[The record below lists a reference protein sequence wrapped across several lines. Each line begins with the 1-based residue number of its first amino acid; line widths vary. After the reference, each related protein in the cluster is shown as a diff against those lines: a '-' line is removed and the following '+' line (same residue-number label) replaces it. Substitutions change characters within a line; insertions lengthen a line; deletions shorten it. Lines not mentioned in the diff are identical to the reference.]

1 MSKYDIIESII
12 LYLIYLLLTL
22 LLYLVQAAADNLSFL
37 PPIAITLAL
46 IILFHDKLKLIV
58 RRFVNK
64 HYYYLLNHVQ
74 QTLETLNMKLNRSFR
89 YHEVTHELEDS
100 FKKIF
105 RDVAYA
111 FYIFENNKFYPAF
124 SGNLNDGELMTLGL
138 DASYFRPI
146 QPETLL
152 IEDYITTLRLPESF
166 ALEFKKSKLYALLP
180 FHGHNQTFAFLL
192 VNIKKVRFYR
202 DKPTRLLFQKIQRK
216 GGLILENTGLF
227 VDLEKKNFETRK
239 LIEVSQRILSSLN
252 TKDILD
258 FILNSLQSL
267 INFDAAAIFLVDKS
281 GKNLLNT
288 SSRGYDSGVADRL
301 HLKVGQGACG
311 WVVESK
317 KIDIIDDVRM
327 SEHYL
332 EIRKNTKSQIS
343 IPMIFEETVLGVIC
357 MESNKLNYF
366 NENQVDILNIFANQ
380 AAIAIHNARQ
390 LDIRLAKQAYEHEL
404 INASMVQR
412 DLLIKQLPKLK
423 DLRLTAENIP
433 SKLVSGDLYDVIKFN
448 ETTLGFIIG
457 DVSGKGAPAALMMT
471 LILAGFRTQNKTFMT
486 ACDVVNRL
494 NNLLCQTTIEGKYAT
509 LFYGIIDMENHKV
522 IYTNAGHNPPI
533 LISAGGE
540 VKHLTKG
547 GIVLG
552 FIGDQDY
559 IQEEVEFKQGDIL
572 VAYTDG
578 VSETMNHLEEEFGEN
593 RIIEIVKSNQEMSV
607 HQIKQEI
614 TNALRDF
621 AEFENPADDITLLI
635 CKHL

>member
-1 MSKYDIIESII
+1 MSKYDIIESAI

-22 LLYLVQAAADNLSFL
+22 LLYLGEAVIDKASFL
-37 PPIAITLAL
+37 PPVAIVLAL
-46 IILFHDKLKLIV
+46 IILFHDRLKLLV

-64 HYYYLLNHVQ
+64 HYYFLLNHIQ
-74 QTLETLNMKLNRSFR
+74 QTLETLNTKLNSSFR
-89 YHEVTHELEDS
+89 YHEVTHELEDA

-105 RDVAYA
+105 SDVSYA

-124 SGNLNDGELMTLGL
+124 SGNLDDSELMTLGL
-138 DASYFRPI
+138 DASYIRPI
-146 QPETLL
+146 QAETLL
-152 IEDYITTLRLPESF
+152 IEDYFSTLQIPESF
-166 ALEFKKSKLYALLP
+166 AQKFKKADLYALLP

-192 VNIKKVRFYR
+192 VNLKKVRFYR
-202 DKPTRLLFQKIQRK
+202 DKPTRSLFQKIQRK

-288 SSRGYDSGVADRL
+288 SSRGYDSGVTDRL

-317 KIDIIDDVRM
+317 KIDIIDDVRN

-357 MESNKLNYF
+357 MESDKLNYF
-366 NENQVDILNIFANQ
+366 NESQVDILNIFANQ

-404 INASMVQR
+404 INASMVQQ

-509 LFYGIIDMENHKV
+509 LFYGIIDMENNKV

-533 LISAGGE
+533 LITANGQI
-540 VKHLTKG
+540 KHLTKG

-552 FIGDQDY
+552 FIGNQEY
-559 IQEEVEFKQGDIL
+559 IQEEVEFNQGDIL

-578 VSETMNHLEEEFGEN
+578 VSESMNHLDEEFGED
-593 RIIEIVKSNQEMSV
+593 RLIEIVKANQQMSV
-607 HQIKQEI
+607 HQIKLEI
-614 TNALRDF
+614 IKALKDF
-621 AEFENPADDITLLI
+621 AKIDIPADDITLLI